1 MTAALDSPVSFAD
14 ALFSAV
20 ATRDEDALMTCCF
33 MIAEAVFNIRDAA
46 SFIVQSNVAE
56 KSDAERYRATL
67 SPRARIKAHLRLPRD

>member
-1 MTAALDSPVSFAD
+1 VTAALDSPVSFAD
-14 ALFSAV
+14 ALFSAM

-33 MIAEAVFNIRDAA
+33 MIAEAIFNIRDAA